1 MQLKWDSGY
10 AVNYNIHFL
19 AEEKMFLSI
28 GHSIQLSQKPKC
40 IVFPPPCLTLG
51 MVLFGSYLAF
61 LVLQRLL
68 EQGGLAGTVSFN
80 PLA

>member
-28 GHSIQLSQKPKC
+28 GHSIQLSQMHSVSSYMLDFGDGALWVILGISSSPKA
-40 IVFPPPCLTLG
+40 
-51 MVLFGSYLAF
+51 S
-61 LVLQRLL
+61 
-68 EQGGLAGTVSFN
+68 
-80 PLA
+80 